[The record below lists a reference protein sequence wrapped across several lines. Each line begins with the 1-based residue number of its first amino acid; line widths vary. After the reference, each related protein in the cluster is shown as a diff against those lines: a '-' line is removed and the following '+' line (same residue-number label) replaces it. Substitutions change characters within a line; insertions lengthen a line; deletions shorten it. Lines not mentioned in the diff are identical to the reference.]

1 MSVYREKILMAYHE
15 LLIMHE
21 ELLTRIV
28 NIAMT
33 GEWAEIN
40 LIFEAGD
47 KFNFDIDMFRGTNDV
62 NLNKLISFFDEL
74 ENLMNS
80 LVSTNGITEAEIEN
94 DNF

>member
-1 MSVYREKILMAYHE
+1 MSVYREKIIMTYQE

-40 LIFEAGD
+40 IMFEAGD
-47 KFNFDIDMFRGTNDV
+47 KFKFEIDMFRGTNDI

-80 LVSTNGITEAEIEN
+80 LVSINGITEAEIEN